1 MLKFFNK
8 KVKLKMKKLNFTFFF
23 FQHMALGHSKLDELL
38 GNEEILREKQEIAM
52 AKPKKL
58 SIGPW

>member
-1 MLKFFNK
+1 
-8 KVKLKMKKLNFTFFF
+8 MKKLNFTFFY